1 MFDSNIMTMEN
12 RNKITEIEKDGF
24 VLVRQTDGPD
34 LGYSRGS
41 GVRISL
47 TISDHTP
54 TQTGIYMSLATVSD
68 ITGG

>member
-12 RNKITEIEKDGF
+12 KNKITEIEKDGF

-47 TISDHTP
+47 TISDHTS

>member
-12 RNKITEIEKDGF
+12 KNKITEIEKDGF

-47 TISDHTP
+47 TISDPMSTA
-54 TQTGIYMSLATVSD
+54 TVIYTGLATVSD

>member
-1 MFDSNIMTMEN
+1 MTMEN
-12 RNKITEIEKDGF
+12 KNKITEIEKDGF

-34 LGYSRGS
+34 LGYSCGS
-41 GVRISL
+41 GVRINL
-47 TISDHTP
+47 TISDHTS

>member
-12 RNKITEIEKDGF
+12 KNKITEIEKDGF

-41 GVRISL
+41 GVRINL
-47 TISDHTP
+47 TISDHTS
-54 TQTGIYMSLATVSD
+54 THTGIYMSLATVSD

>member
-12 RNKITEIEKDGF
+12 KNKITEIEKDGF
-24 VLVRQTDGPD
+24 VLVKQTDGHD

-41 GVRISL
+41 GVRINL
-47 TISDHTP
+47 TISDPMLTAKVMY
-54 TQTGIYMSLATVSD
+54 TSLATVSD

>member
-12 RNKITEIEKDGF
+12 KNKITEIEKDGF

-41 GVRISL
+41 GVRINL
-47 TISDHTP
+47 TISDHTS